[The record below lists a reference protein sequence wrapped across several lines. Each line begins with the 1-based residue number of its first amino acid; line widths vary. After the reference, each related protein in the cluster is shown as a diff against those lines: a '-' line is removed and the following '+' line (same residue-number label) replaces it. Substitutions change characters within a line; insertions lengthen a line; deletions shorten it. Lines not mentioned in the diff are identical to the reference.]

1 MSNELKDIVDSLCL
15 YGAEKG
21 WEVIEADKK
30 SPGLWNITIKKLNKE
45 VEVATSEEQ

>member
-21 WEVIEADKK
+21 WEVIEAEKK
-30 SPGLWNITIKKLNKE
+30 APGLWNITIKKIE
-45 VEVATSEEQ
+45 VKTEEATNDNN